1 MAPSS
6 ARFSALRH
14 RNFRLIWTG
23 QIVSNISRIYTS
35 LMSRNLSE
43 SPADAAWESIHGDK
57 VYLDTIHLC
66 LEIDVRNIIEN
77 CCLDLKCN
85 DHSVLRV

>member
-1 MAPSS
+1 
-6 ARFSALRH
+6 
-14 RNFRLIWTG
+14 
-23 QIVSNISRIYTS
+23 
-35 LMSRNLSE
+35 MSQYLSK
-43 SPADAAWESIHGDK
+43 SPADTAWEGIHVDK